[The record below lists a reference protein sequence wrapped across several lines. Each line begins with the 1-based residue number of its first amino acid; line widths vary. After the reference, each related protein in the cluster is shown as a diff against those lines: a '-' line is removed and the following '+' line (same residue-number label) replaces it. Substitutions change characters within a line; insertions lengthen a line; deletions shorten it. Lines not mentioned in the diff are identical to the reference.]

1 MKRNYLYVVRMDGDI
16 CGIEQ
21 HDLVV
26 FDTDEP
32 AQLSQFYQCIEGMA
46 RDHVSMYLDEDEYE
60 EETGMEME
68 VESEIFHYTPEQWG
82 DWYTCA
88 EDQWHNREGYHN
100 IAQDENGYWYVEGDK

>member
-21 HDLVV
+21 HDLVI
-26 FDTDEP
+26 FETDTP
-32 AQLSQFYQCIEGMA
+32 AELTQFYTASYEMA
-46 RDHVSMYLDEDEYE
+46 RDHVSQYIDEDEYE

-82 DWYTCA
+82 DWYTCIQG
-88 EDQWHNREGYHN
+88 QWHDREGYHN
-100 IAQDENGYWYVEGDK
+100 IAQDENGYWYVVAE